1 MSLYA
6 AAVPTHLFSSVTSLA
21 HHCKNT
27 EPSHPLAAPFSYD
40 CVISGSFSQILS
52 PSVFSS
58 GRLRWCM
65 WTTHNKIRW
74 NNACS
79 LNDELYTWNLHF
91 IDGETETQQ
100 REWEVFKGETL
111 ENSKSRQGHSLSS
124 LHGVSHGQQC
134 AGMVTRIYVCLYIYF
149 LLLLAW
155 DKHVKVIF
163 FITLLGSH
171 YTLEL
176 TSSALRFCCCLVKN
190 TQLYTIWI
198 IPTDLA
204 LSDGGFWRYEEGLRL
219 ICTLATFPLLIKI
232 LPGLRFACAISML
245 WKFKK

>member
-1 MSLYA
+1 M
-6 AAVPTHLFSSVTSLA
+6 VPTHLFSSVTSLA
-21 HHCKNT
+21 HRCKNT
-27 EPSHPLAAPFSYD
+27 EPSHPLAALFSYD

-58 GRLRWCM
+58 GRLRWCI

-74 NNACS
+74 NNPCS
-79 LNDELYTWNLHF
+79 LNDELYPWNLHF

-100 REWEVFKGETL
+100 REWEVSNGDTV

-124 LHGVSHGQQC
+124 LHGVSQGQQC

-149 LLLLAW
+149 LLLLVW
-155 DKHVKVIF
+155 DKYVKVIF
-163 FITLLGSH
+163 FVTLLGSH

-190 TQLYTIWI
+190 TQLHRLDHSHW
-198 IPTDLA
+198 PRSLWRWVLKVRRGASVDLHISNISFIDKDFAWFKICVCYLDA
-204 LSDGGFWRYEEGLRL
+204 LKVQ
-219 ICTLATFPLLIKI
+219 KI
-232 LPGLRFACAISML
+232 N
-245 WKFKK
+245 K